1 MSQGF
6 LPHARIILDLCGGTG
21 SWSRPYREAGYDV
34 RVYDVQEEVLGSRPL
49 VQDVRLIQY
58 HEKEAIHGILCAPPC
73 RYLTKAGA
81 RYWKTWGEEKL
92 LEALSI
98 VDACLRIVYA
108 HRPAWWA
115 LENPAG
121 RIRDYL
127 GDPVYKFHPMD
138 FGDPHTKLTYLWGDF
153 APPLKT
159 AWIDGADTVTTNW
172 VNHFPDSKG
181 RAARR
186 AVTPPGFAQAFFK
199 ANP

>member
-1 MSQGF
+1 VSQGV
-6 LPHARIILDLCGGTG
+6 LPHSRIILDLCGGTG

-34 RVYDVQEEVLGSRPL
+34 RVYDVQAEVLGSRPDRIQDCRL
-49 VQDVRLIQY
+49 VRY
-58 HEKEAIHGILCAPPC
+58 HRKEAVHGILCAPPC
-73 RYLTKAGA
+73 RYLSKAGA
-81 RYWKTWGEEKL
+81 RYWKEWGDEKL

-98 VDACLRIVYA
+98 VDACLRIVWA

-127 GDPVYKFHPMD
+127 GDPVYKFHPSD

-153 APPLKT
+153 APPVKRPCE
-159 AWIDGADTVTTNW
+159 GATTSNW
-172 VNHFPDSKG
+172 VNAFPDSKG
-181 RAARR
+181 RSARR
-186 AVTPPGFAQAFFK
+186 AVTPPGFARAFFE